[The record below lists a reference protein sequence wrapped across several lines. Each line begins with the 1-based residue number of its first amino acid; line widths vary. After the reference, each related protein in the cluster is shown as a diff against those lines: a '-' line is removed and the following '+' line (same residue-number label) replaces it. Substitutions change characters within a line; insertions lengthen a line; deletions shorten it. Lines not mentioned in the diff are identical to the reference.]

1 MATYKVLA
9 GDTLYGIARNNGLTI
24 QELLNA
30 NPSIRNPNYLQVG
43 DILDIPSDGEGDGG
57 SVTVDPDDA
66 DIMARTIMGE
76 ARGEPEQGKIAVGW
90 TILNRAKSGKWFGGG
105 GDIFAVCRKPYQF
118 SCWNPGDPNLS
129 LITRA
134 RTGDPVFD
142 KCLAAAKQVLSGSV
156 ADPTGGATHYF
167 ANYISAPAWAKSPAK
182 LTIQIGV
189 HKFYKNVS

>member
-1 MATYKVLA
+1 MTTYTVKS
-9 GDTLYGIARNNGLTI
+9 GDTLYQIAHSYGLTL
-24 QELLNA
+24 QELLDA

-43 DILDIPSDGEGDGG
+43 DIINISSAGGDSGG
-57 SVTVDPDDA
+57 MTVDPDDA

-90 TILNRAKSGKWFGGG
+90 VILNRAKSGKWFGGG

-129 LITRA
+129 VITRA

-142 KCLAAAKQVLSGSV
+142 QCLAAAQKVLNGSI

-167 ANYISAPAWAKSPAK
+167 ANYISTPAWAKSPAN
-182 LTIQIGV
+182 LTVQIGV